1 MIEVELPD
9 GTIAEFPDGTPHAT
23 IEAALYRFG
32 FAPVAR
38 MPESPLPPPPPAMG
52 PRRVPQPQPELIVDE
67 NRRDARPFPERKPSR
82 VLLRRP
88 K

>member
-32 FAPVAR
+32 FAPEAR
-38 MPESPLPPPPPAMG
+38 KPEPPLPPPPPAMG

-67 NRRDARPFPERKPSR
+67 NRRDARPFPERKPPR

>member
-23 IEAALYRFG
+23 IEAALYLFG
-32 FAPVAR
+32 FAPEAR
-38 MPESPLPPPPPAMG
+38 KPEPPLPPPR